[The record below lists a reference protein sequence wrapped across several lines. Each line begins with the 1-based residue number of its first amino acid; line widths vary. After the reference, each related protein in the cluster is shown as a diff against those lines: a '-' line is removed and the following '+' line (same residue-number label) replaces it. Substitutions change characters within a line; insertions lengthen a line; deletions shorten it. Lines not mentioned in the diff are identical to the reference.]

1 MSLLLSWRNCQ
12 NGSVTEFKFFIFF
25 NTILKACLGSRINY
39 IWLKTSKSSCTTIQ
53 RYRPCRLC
61 YRFAVLPIYGIS
73 LSSGVLCWACNFN
86 NNRSAP
92 FVRYVLLFQV
102 WIINQLVS
110 FFTPNMS
117 NETNN
122 NNAGKSKM
130 SRELKTLLS
139 NLNEAI
145 NNGKESQRSLGRE
158 NFLLVSML

>member
-1 MSLLLSWRNCQ
+1 M
-12 NGSVTEFKFFIFF
+12 
-25 NTILKACLGSRINY
+25 
-39 IWLKTSKSSCTTIQ
+39 
-53 RYRPCRLC
+53 
-61 YRFAVLPIYGIS
+61 
-73 LSSGVLCWACNFN
+73 
-86 NNRSAP
+86 
-92 FVRYVLLFQV
+92 RYVLLFQV